1 MSEAALKTQRN
12 HFRVLKLQIVF
23 LLVVAGFSSISLPAS
38 FNPARAI
45 VIAILLVLILLVNA
59 VAQIRKYDRRWF
71 ACRAVAESVKVQ
83 TWRFMM
89 KADPYSGDSDY
100 QTLKNKF
107 VDDVLQS
114 LNSQP
119 EAKLEIGSRLV
130 ERTQITPLMEEV
142 RKKSVEERKRFY
154 VDERIRDQKT
164 WYSKKASQNS
174 KSESRWFFFSF
185 TMQALSAMVAF
196 VLVFY
201 SEVPVNPVG
210 LITTAAAAGI
220 SWTNARSH
228 RELSQ
233 SYGLV
238 AQELA
243 GLEDNASEVSTEEA
257 LEKLVIEVER
267 TISREH
273 TLWKARRLGTL

>member
-1 MSEAALKTQRN
+1 M
-12 HFRVLKLQIVF
+12 
-23 LLVVAGFSSISLPAS
+23 SSITLPAS
-38 FNPARAI
+38 FNVGKAVA
-45 VIAILLVLILLVNA
+45 IAILLLLMLAVNS

-89 KADPYSGDSDY
+89 KADPYSGNSDY
-100 QTLKNKF
+100 AILKSRF

-119 EAKLEIGSRLV
+119 EARLEIGSQLV
-130 ERTQITPLMEEV
+130 GRTQVTPVMEEI
-142 RKKSVEERKRFY
+142 REKSMNERRQLY
-154 VDERIRDQKT
+154 VNERIQDQKV

-174 KSESRWFFFSF
+174 KSESRWFYFSVAL
-185 TMQALSAMVAF
+185 QALSAVVAL

-201 SEVPVNPVG
+201 NDAPINPVG
-210 LITTAAAAGI
+210 IIATAAAAGI

-243 GLEDNASEVSTEEA
+243 GLEDKASEATTEEA
-257 LEKLVIEVER
+257 LERLVIEVER

-273 TLWKARRLGTL
+273 TLWKARRLATL

>member
-1 MSEAALKTQRN
+1 MDEAAIKTQRK
-12 HFRVLKLQIVF
+12 HYRVLKLQTVVL
-23 LLVVAGFSSISLPAS
+23 LLVAGISSLSLPAS
-38 FNPARAI
+38 LTATRAI
-45 VIAILLVLILLVNA
+45 GFGILVVLILLVNSI
-59 VAQIRKYDRRWF
+59 AQIRKYDRRWF

-83 TWRFMM
+83 TWRFVMR
-89 KADPYSGDSDY
+89 ADPYTGDSDF
-100 QTLKNKF
+100 QSLIGNF
-107 VDDVLQS
+107 VDDIMQS
-114 LNSQP
+114 LKSQP
-119 EAKLEIGSRLV
+119 EAILEVGSQPV
-130 ERTQITPLMEEV
+130 ERTQITRFMEET
-142 RKKSVEERKRFY
+142 RKKSLDERRRFY
-154 VDERIRDQKT
+154 VEQRIQDQKV

-174 KSESRWFFFSF
+174 KAEARWFVFSF
-185 TMQALSAMVAF
+185 AMQALSAIVAF

-201 SEVPVNPVG
+201 STIQVNPVG
-210 LITTAAAAGI
+210 LITTAAMAGI

-243 GLEDNASEVSTEEA
+243 GLEAKASEVASEES
-257 LEKLVIEVER
+257 LGKFVIEVER